1 MKGADGVVHAE
12 DRVGG
17 FFFAFLGLKTLFFIG
32 VFLSLKLVR
41 LRLQKLNF
49 VFFVNK
55 MGVLPSW
62 GLG

>member
-17 FFFAFLGLKTLFFIG
+17 FFFAFLDLKTLFFIG
-32 VFLSLKLVR
+32 VFVRLKSVH

-49 VFFVNK
+49 
-55 MGVLPSW
+55 PSYVV
-62 GLG
+62 